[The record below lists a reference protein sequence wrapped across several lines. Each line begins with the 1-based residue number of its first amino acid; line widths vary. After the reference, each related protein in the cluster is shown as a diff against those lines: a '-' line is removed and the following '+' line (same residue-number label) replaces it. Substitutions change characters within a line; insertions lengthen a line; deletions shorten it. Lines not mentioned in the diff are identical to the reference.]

1 MTLMFTGPVYAG
13 GYCPECG
20 SKVVFS
26 QTMNKGKFLACEECD
41 WDEYAEDEDE

>member
-1 MTLMFTGPVYAG
+1 MTLMFTGSVYAG

-26 QTMNKGKFLACEECD
+26 QDRHGVSLACEECD
-41 WDEYAEDEDE
+41 WTDDDAD